1 MENHSFIVQ
10 RPPLF
15 SIDQLENIEEAA
27 LRILEKVGIAV
38 LDEEIREQLLSHGFQ
53 LEKDRVLINRKL
65 VSEFI
70 DAERKR
76 NGDKRPEVQG

>member
-1 MENHSFIVQ
+1 MGNRSFIVQ

-38 LDEEIREQLLSHGFQ
+38 LDEEIL
-53 LEKDRVLINRKL
+53 
-65 VSEFI
+65 
-70 DAERKR
+70 
-76 NGDKRPEVQG
+76 